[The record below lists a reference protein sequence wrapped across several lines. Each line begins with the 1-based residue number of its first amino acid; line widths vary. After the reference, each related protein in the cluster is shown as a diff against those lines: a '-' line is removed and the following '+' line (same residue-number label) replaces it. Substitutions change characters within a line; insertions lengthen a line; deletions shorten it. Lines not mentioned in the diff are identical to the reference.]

1 MNPFEELQHE
11 VELILQTVASGSL
24 FGPITTYTP
33 YIILVILV
41 VLTVVF
47 TAKSR
52 LSLVP
57 RGRYVGTIE
66 FIVEFVQKQIG
77 YNMMG
82 EAAKKHIPFLL
93 TLFIF
98 ILFSNLFGLIPGS
111 KAATGTM
118 GSTVAL
124 AMIAFCYFTYHG
136 VKKHGGMH
144 YLKSLAPSGLAG
156 PLALFV
162 WLLEFV
168 SMILRL
174 LTLSV
179 RLFANMFAGHL
190 LIGVIAVLVTLFVQP
205 FLQTLSLTA
214 LPMSFAGLG
223 WLVLLIVLYTLEIF
237 VACLQAYVF
246 TLLTSFYIYSA
257 VSEH

>member
-1 MNPFEELQHE
+1 MDPFEELQHE
-11 VELILQTVASGSL
+11 VGIILNSVASGTL
-24 FGPITTYTP
+24 YGPITTYTP
-33 YIILVILV
+33 YIILIILLT
-41 VLTVVF
+41 LTVVF
-47 TAKSR
+47 SAKR
-52 LSLVP
+52 QLALVP
-57 RGRYVGTIE
+57 KNRFVGVIE
-66 FIVEFVQKQIG
+66 FIVDFTKNQIG

-82 EAAKKHIPFLL
+82 EAARQHLPFLL

-98 ILFSNLFGLIPGS
+98 ILFSNLVGLIPGS

-118 GSTVAL
+118 GSTLAL
-124 AMIAFCYFTYHG
+124 AVISFGYFTYHG

-144 YLKSLAPSGLAG
+144 YLKSMAPSGLGG
-156 PLALFV
+156 PLGLFV
-162 WLLEFV
+162 WFLEFV
-168 SMILRL
+168 SMLLRL
-174 LTLSV
+174 LTLSI

-205 FLQTLSLTA
+205 FLQTLSLAA
-214 LPMSFAGLG
+214 LPMSLAGLG
-223 WLVLLIVLYTLEIF
+223 WLVLIIVLYVLEMF